1 MPTVRHTDLQPMRS
15 SHRHA
20 DGHDPGGPGPRAS
33 IVVRVRHPL
42 GAIALAIAAL
52 WLVNLASPP
61 IDLTPGDRS
70 PADEPA
76 TIRLTQAESLP

>member
-1 MPTVRHTDLQPMRS
+1 MRHLRPTSPPIDARNEC
-15 SHRHA
+15 
-20 DGHDPGGPGPRAS
+20 GPGPRAKT
-33 IVVRVRHPL
+33 IVRVRHPV
-42 GAIALAIAAL
+42 GALALALAAL

-61 IDLTPGDRS
+61 IDLTPVDRS